1 GVPFIGHTEFFADRS
16 RCDRVVMMLATE
28 ELRVALATTHLP
40 LLAVPGAIT
49 QQSLF
54 EVIRILDHDLKTKFG
69 IAQPHIYV
77 CGLNP

>member
-1 GVPFIGHTEFFADRS
+1 
-16 RCDRVVMMLATE
+16 MMLATE

-69 IAQPHIYV
+69 IARPHIYV
-77 CGLNP
+77 CGLNPMPGKAAIWGTKR